1 MKRLYRVVLLI
12 LTLIFLST
20 FKSINSENFFN
31 KKSLFRIEK
40 IEIVNNSTI
49 KKNKILE
56 KLHNIYGKNIL
67 LVKGRE
73 IIDPLKSI
81 NFLEKIEVK
90 KKYPRTI
97 IIKVFETRPVAI
109 LYKNNNKYFLDNL
122 SNMILFKE
130 NIFTE
135 SFPGVFGEGAEHKF
149 GVLFDKLNNTNF
161 PKEKIKKYYYFQIG
175 RWDLQ
180 LQNDQV
186 IKLPP
191 DKTLKAIKKSIELLN
206 RNDFK
211 NYNVIDLRIHGKIV
225 VE

>member
-1 MKRLYRVVLLI
+1 MKKLYKVVLLI

-20 FKSINSENFFN
+20 FNPIETENFFN
-31 KKSLFRIEK
+31 KKSLLRIEK
-40 IEIVNNSTI
+40 IEIVNNHII

-90 KKYPRTI
+90 KKYPSTI

-109 LYKNNNKYFLDNL
+109 LYKKNNKYFLDNL

-135 SFPGVFGEGAEHKF
+135 IFPGVFGEGAEYKF
-149 GVLFDKLNNTNF
+149 RVLFDELNNTNF

-180 LQNDQV
+180 LQNNQV

>member
-1 MKRLYRVVLLI
+1 MKKLYKVVLLI

-20 FKSINSENFFN
+20 FNPIETENFFN
-31 KKSLFRIEK
+31 KKSLLGIEK
-40 IEIVNNSTI
+40 IEIVNNHII

-73 IIDPLKSI
+73 IIGPLKSI

-90 KKYPRTI
+90 KKYPSTI

-109 LYKNNNKYFLDNL
+109 LYKKNNKYFLDNL

-135 SFPGVFGEGAEHKF
+135 IFPGVFGEGAEYKF
-149 GVLFDKLNNTNF
+149 GVLFDELNNTNF

-180 LQNDQV
+180 LQNNQV